1 MSDLRMVDGSLLSSV
16 VKVGMYFSKQKCHN
30 LGGKMFIFLGRQEVL
45 LCSLKYYPSVLPKSC
60 NYHLVKK

>member
-30 LGGKMFIFLGRQEVL
+30 LGGKMFIFWADK
-45 LCSLKYYPSVLPKSC
+45 KYYCAL
-60 NYHLVKK
+60 